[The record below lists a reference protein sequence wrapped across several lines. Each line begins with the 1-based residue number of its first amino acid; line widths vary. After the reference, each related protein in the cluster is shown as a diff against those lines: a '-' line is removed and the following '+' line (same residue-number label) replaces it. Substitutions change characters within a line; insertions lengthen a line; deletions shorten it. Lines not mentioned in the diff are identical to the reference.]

1 MSIYQA
7 IKSDKDDLN
16 FRIDK
21 FELVLL
27 PKI

>member
-7 IKSDKDDLN
+7 ITSDKDDLN